1 MYFDR
6 LFFVKKLFA
15 KFAYTAVT
23 ILGVKQRKQHKKEK
37 MKRETMPF
45 PSFFHTFATLERL
58 AVIEPDEARRD
69 EYRAAYSRWKH
80 VLSDHIQ

>member
-1 MYFDR
+1 
-6 LFFVKKLFA
+6 
-15 KFAYTAVT
+15 
-23 ILGVKQRKQHKKEK
+23 